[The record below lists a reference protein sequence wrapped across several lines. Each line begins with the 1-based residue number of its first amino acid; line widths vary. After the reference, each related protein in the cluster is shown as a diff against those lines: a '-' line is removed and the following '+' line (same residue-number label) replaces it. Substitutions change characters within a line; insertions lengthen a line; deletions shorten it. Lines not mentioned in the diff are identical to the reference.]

1 MNDHIRTIPK
11 PVAAGACLSLLA
23 IIFGFGLGGAFGA
36 AEDAVKKRLES
47 SGAAVL
53 ETVYKGDAAAKDAV
67 VKKSWQYLI
76 RAHLHAGA
84 IGTASLASIA
94 TMILLTPLGPPAQ
107 ASALAFGAGALLY
120 SSFWLI
126 AGFLA
131 PGMGSTGAAKESLS
145 FIAIPG
151 AGLCLIGAFGTLFS
165 VAKACFF
172 PSRRA

>member
-1 MNDHIRTIPK
+1 MNDGIRDVPRT
-11 PVAAGACLSLLA
+11 VAAGACLSLLA
-23 IIFGFGLGGAFGA
+23 VIFGFGVGGAFGA
-36 AEDAVKKRLES
+36 AEDAIKARLDG
-47 SGAAVL
+47 SGTAVL
-53 ETVYKGDAAAKDAV
+53 ESVYKGDSAAKDAV

-94 TMILLTPLGPPAQ
+94 TLVLLCPLGPAAQ

-120 SSFWLI
+120 SSFWMA

-131 PGMGSTGAAKESLS
+131 PGMGGTGAAKEALS

-151 AGLCLIGAFGTLFS
+151 AGLCILGACGTLFS
-165 VAKACFF
+165 VVKARLLRSG
-172 PSRRA
+172 P